1 MKTTEVE
8 PTAREPAPPMPGRS
22 LSDAV
27 RPWAASFLIV
37 AVAGVTILGLFLW
50 VYRARSVETPIGWD
64 NVEYVWRTRLAQ
76 EVGIR
81 NVPDAVPPRMVVK
94 EGRPAYLV
102 VSSSLSSLEGVEVL
116 HLAVVLPAVMAAALG
131 LAAAAFLRMAVRVP
145 RWAVIPSAVAIGV
158 SMNVVLMYE
167 YGYLDNLMAAAVL
180 MAATIA
186 VVASVEERRGLPPA
200 IVLLGAVG
208 VIHGAFLAVVL
219 ASVVLTAAVYL
230 PASYRQWRAGGQK
243 LLDTP
248 SARLGEVALGA
259 GIVAGA
265 TLFATVSNPPSPRLN
280 RGELAKKLREDIP
293 RYRLPVLLPLAG
305 VGAVALAS
313 ADRARGGRTRFV
325 LTFLLAWSGIT
336 LAGYIAYRFTSL
348 PIPANRLLLFA
359 FALPLLAVMAI
370 FALGGILGRSS
381 KRVTA
386 AIVVAGI
393 AGMVLLS
400 EWEWAHTPSH
410 VDAVKYR
417 EAAAADAYLR
427 SIGTPIETPV
437 VFIVDDQG
445 SLPAATIPFMRDHIL
460 GAISTDRIARTF
472 VYVGSPENYLA
483 GQPTLSGQRQYDQV
497 STRFFSR
504 MRHTYEQDPVV
515 LIGSSFNVTHYH
527 SWADPR
533 PESVYRDQGIS
544 VVRGPL
550 PSEPSIEPVDP
561 VGNPGVFKI
570 ALLSTGTLALLAFI
584 GLGWA
589 IALLRR
595 WLGRLEVLAVAP
607 AVGVAALVFGG
618 LIIDRVG
625 IRLSGIAGA
634 LTPLLVAGAGW
645 VLVWLLRR
653 RGVSEE
659 PSRSVS

>member
-1 MKTTEVE
+1 M
-8 PTAREPAPPMPGRS
+8 
-22 LSDAV
+22 DAV
-27 RPWAASFLIV
+27 RPWAASFLVV

-50 VYRARSVETPIGWD
+50 VYRARNLEAPIGWD
-64 NVEYVWRTRLAQ
+64 NVEYVWRTRLSQ

-102 VSSSLSSLEGVEVL
+102 VSSTLSSLEGVEVL

-131 LAAAAFLRMAVRVP
+131 LAAAAFLRMAVRFP

-158 SMNVVLMYE
+158 SMNVVLMYQ

-180 MAATIA
+180 MAAAIA
-186 VVASVEERRGLPPA
+186 MVASVEERRAILPA

-219 ASVVLTAAVYL
+219 ASVAVTAAVYL
-230 PASYRQWRAGGQK
+230 PASYRQWRSGSQK

-259 GIVAGA
+259 GVVAGA

-305 VGAVALAS
+305 IGAVAVAAS
-313 ADRARGGRTRFV
+313 DRERGGRTRFV

-359 FALPLLAVMAI
+359 FALPLLALIGV
-370 FALGGILGRSS
+370 FALGGVVGRSS
-381 KRVTA
+381 TRVTA
-386 AIVVAGI
+386 AIVAIGV

-400 EWEWAHTPSH
+400 EWEWAHTPAH
-410 VDAVKYR
+410 VDQVKYR

-427 SIGTPIETPV
+427 SVGSPADTPV
-437 VFIVDDQG
+437 VFILDDKG

-460 GAISTDRIARTF
+460 GAISTDRIAHTF

-483 GQPTLSGQRQYDQV
+483 TQPTLSGQRQYDQV
-497 STRFFSR
+497 SKRFFSR
-504 MRHTYEQDPVV
+504 MKHTYDQDPVV
-515 LIGSSFNVTHYH
+515 LIGSSFNVTYYH

-550 PSEPSIEPVDP
+550 PPTPSIEPVDP
-561 VGNPGVFKI
+561 VGNPGVIKI

-589 IALLRR
+589 VALLRR

-607 AVGVAALVFGG
+607 ALGVAALVFGG
-618 LIIDRVG
+618 LVTDRVG
-625 IRLSGIAGA
+625 VRLSGVPGA
-634 LTPLLVAGAGW
+634 LTPLVVAGVGW
-645 VLVWLLRR
+645 LAAWLLRGR
-653 RGVSEE
+653 PSADVS
-659 PSRSVS
+659 VG

>member
-1 MKTTEVE
+1 MKTEVE
-8 PTAREPAPPMPGRS
+8 PTAREPAPPPPRRS
-22 LSDAV
+22 LIDAI
-27 RPWAASFLIV
+27 RPWAASLLIV
-37 AVAGVTILGLFLW
+37 AIAGGTILGLFLW
-50 VYRARSVETPIGWD
+50 VYRARGLETPIGWD

-76 EVGIR
+76 DVGIR

-94 EGRPAYLV
+94 EGRPAYLA
-102 VSSSLSSLEGVEVL
+102 VSSTLSSLEGVEVL

-158 SMNVVLMYE
+158 SMNVVLMYQ

-180 MAATIA
+180 MAAAIA
-186 VVASVEERRGLPPA
+186 MVASVEERGAIVPA
-200 IVLLGAVG
+200 TVLLGAVG

-219 ASVVLTAAVYL
+219 ASVAVTAAIYL
-230 PASYRQWRAGGQK
+230 PASYRQWRTGYQK

-293 RYRLPVLLPLAG
+293 RYRLPVLLPLVG
-305 VGAVALAS
+305 IGAVAVAS
-313 ADRARGGRTRFV
+313 ADRERGGRTRFV

-336 LAGYIAYRFTSL
+336 LGGYLAYRFTSL

-359 FALPLLAVMAI
+359 LALPLLALIGV
-370 FALGGILGRSS
+370 FALGGMVGRSS
-381 KRVTA
+381 KRVAA
-386 AIVVAGI
+386 AIVVAGV

-400 EWEWAHTPSH
+400 EWEWAHTPPY
-410 VDAVKYR
+410 VDPVKYR

-427 SIGTPIETPV
+427 AVGTPIGTPV

-483 GQPTLSGQRQYDQV
+483 GQPTLSGQQQYDQV
-497 STRFFSR
+497 SKRFFSR
-504 MRHTYEQDPVV
+504 LRHTYDQNPVV

-550 PSEPSIEPVDP
+550 PPSQSIEPVDP
-561 VGNPGVFKI
+561 VGNPGVTKI
-570 ALLSTGTLALLAFI
+570 ALLSTGTLALLAI
-584 GLGWA
+584 VGLGWA
-589 IALLRR
+589 VALLRR
-595 WLGRLEVLAVAP
+595 WLGRLELLAVAP

-625 IRLSGIAGA
+625 VRLSGVPGA
-634 LTPLLVAGAGW
+634 LTPLIVAGAGW
-645 VLVWLLRR
+645 LVVWLLRR
-653 RGVSEE
+653 GQNAEASA
-659 PSRSVS
+659 PSTG

>member
-8 PTAREPAPPMPGRS
+8 PTAREPSPPVPGSS
-22 LSDAV
+22 LSDAI

-37 AVAGVTILGLFLW
+37 AVAGGTILGLFLW
-50 VYRARSVETPIGWD
+50 VYRARGLETPIGWD

-76 EVGIR
+76 DVGIR

-94 EGRPAYLV
+94 EGRPAYLA

-131 LAAAAFLRMAVRVP
+131 LAAAAFLRMAFRVP
-145 RWAVIPSAVAIGV
+145 LWAVIPSAVAIGV
-158 SMNVVLMYE
+158 SMNVVLMYQ

-180 MAATIA
+180 MAAAIGVA
-186 VVASVEERRGLPPA
+186 ASVEERRAIVPA
-200 IVLLGAVG
+200 MVLLGAVG

-219 ASVVLTAAVYL
+219 ASIAVTAAIYL
-230 PASYRQWRAGGQK
+230 PASYRQWRTGNQK

-305 VGAVALAS
+305 IGAVSVAS
-313 ADRARGGRTRFV
+313 ADRERGGRTRFV
-325 LTFLLAWSGIT
+325 LTFLLVWSGIT
-336 LAGYIAYRFTSL
+336 LAGYLAYRFTSL

-359 FALPLLAVMAI
+359 FALPLLALLAV

-381 KRVTA
+381 KHVTA
-386 AIVVAGI
+386 AIVVAGV

-400 EWEWAHTPSH
+400 EWEWAQSPSY
-410 VDAVKYR
+410 VDPVKYR

-472 VYVGSPENYLA
+472 VYVGTPENYL
-483 GQPTLSGQRQYDQV
+483 GRQPTLSGQRQYDQV
-497 STRFFSR
+497 SKRFFSR

-618 LIIDRVG
+618 LIIDRAG

-645 VLVWLLRR
+645 ALVWLLRR
-653 RGVSEE
+653 HGVSEE
-659 PSRSVS
+659 PSRSVG

>member
-1 MKTTEVE
+1 M
-8 PTAREPAPPMPGRS
+8 
-22 LSDAV
+22 DAV
-27 RPWAASFLIV
+27 RPWAASFLVV

-50 VYRARSVETPIGWD
+50 VYRARNLEAPIGWD
-64 NVEYVWRTRLAQ
+64 NVEYVWRTRLSQ

-102 VSSSLSSLEGVEVL
+102 VSSTLSSLEGVEVL

-131 LAAAAFLRMAVRVP
+131 LAAAAFLRMAVRFP
-145 RWAVIPSAVAIGV
+145 RWAVIPSSVAIGV
-158 SMNVVLMYE
+158 SMNVVLMYQ
-167 YGYLDNLMAAAVL
+167 YGYLDNMMAAAVL
-180 MAATIA
+180 MAAAIA
-186 VVASVEERRGLPPA
+186 LVASVEERRAILPA

-219 ASVVLTAAVYL
+219 ASVAVTGVVYL
-230 PASYRQWRAGGQK
+230 PASYRQWRSGSQK

-305 VGAVALAS
+305 IGAVALAAS
-313 ADRARGGRTRFV
+313 DRERGGRTRFV

-359 FALPLLAVMAI
+359 LALPLLALIGV
-370 FALGGILGRSS
+370 FALGGMVGRSS
-381 KRVTA
+381 TRVTA
-386 AIVVAGI
+386 AIVAIGV
-393 AGMVLLS
+393 AGMVFLS
-400 EWEWAHTPSH
+400 EWEWAHTPAH
-410 VDAVKYR
+410 VDQVKYR

-427 SIGTPIETPV
+427 SVGTPVDTPV
-437 VFIVDDQG
+437 VFILDDKG

-460 GAISTDRIARTF
+460 GAISTDRIAHTF
-472 VYVGSPENYLA
+472 VYVGSPDNYWA
-483 GQPTLSGQRQYDQV
+483 AQPTLSGERQYDQV
-497 STRFFSR
+497 SKRFFSR
-504 MRHTYEQDPVV
+504 MKHTYDQDPVV

-527 SWADPR
+527 AWADPR

-550 PSEPSIEPVDP
+550 PPAQSIEPVDP
-561 VGNPGVFKI
+561 VGNPGVIKI
-570 ALLSTGTLALLAFI
+570 AILSTGTLALLAFV

-589 IALLRR
+589 VALLRR

-607 AVGVAALVFGG
+607 GVGVAALVFGG

-625 IRLSGIAGA
+625 VRLSGIPGA
-634 LTPLLVAGAGW
+634 LTPLIVAAAGW
-645 VLVWLLRR
+645 LLAWLLRR
-653 RGVSEE
+653 GENSQA
-659 PSRSVS
+659 SRQSTG

>member
-1 MKTTEVE
+1 MRTEVE
-8 PTAREPAPPMPGRS
+8 PTSREPAPPSGGRPFR
-22 LSDAV
+22 DAV
-27 RPWAASFLIV
+27 RPWAASFLVV
-37 AVAGVTILGLFLW
+37 AIAGVTILGLFLW
-50 VYRARSVETPIGWD
+50 VYRARNLEAPIGWD
-64 NVEYVWRTRLAQ
+64 NVEYVWRTRLSQ

-102 VSSSLSSLEGVEVL
+102 VSSTLSSLEGVEVL

-131 LAAAAFLRMAVRVP
+131 LAAAAFLRMAVRFP
-145 RWAVIPSAVAIGV
+145 RWALIPSAVAIGV
-158 SMNVVLMYE
+158 SMNVVLMYQ

-180 MAATIA
+180 MAAAIA
-186 VVASVEERRGLPPA
+186 LVASVEERSAILPA
-200 IVLLGAVG
+200 IALLGAVG

-219 ASVVLTAAVYL
+219 ASVVVTAGVYL
-230 PASYRQWRAGGQK
+230 PASYRQWRSGSQK

-293 RYRLPVLLPLAG
+293 RYRLPVLLPLAAI
-305 VGAVALAS
+305 GAVALPS
-313 ADRARGGRTRFV
+313 SDRERGGRTRFV

-359 FALPLLAVMAI
+359 FALPLLALIGV
-370 FALGGILGRSS
+370 FALGGIVGRSS
-381 KRVTA
+381 TRMTA
-386 AIVVAGI
+386 AIVALGV

-400 EWEWAHTPSH
+400 EWEWAHTPPH
-410 VDAVKYR
+410 VDPVKYR

-427 SIGTPIETPV
+427 SVGTPVDTPV
-437 VFIVDDQG
+437 VFILDDKG

-460 GAISTDRIARTF
+460 GAISTDRIAHTF

-483 GQPTLSGQRQYDQV
+483 AQPTLSGQRQYDQV
-497 STRFFSR
+497 SKRFFSR
-504 MRHTYEQDPVV
+504 MKHTYEQDPVV

-533 PESVYRDQGIS
+533 PESVYRDQGVS
-544 VVRGPL
+544 VVQGP
-550 PSEPSIEPVDP
+550 PPPTQSIEPVDP
-561 VGNPGVFKI
+561 VGNPGVIKI
-570 ALLSTGTLALLAFI
+570 AILSTGTLAWLAFV
-584 GLGWA
+584 GLGWG

-595 WLGRLEVLAVAP
+595 WLGRLEILAVAP
-607 AVGVAALVFGG
+607 AVGLAALVFGG
-618 LIIDRVG
+618 LVIDRLGV
-625 IRLSGIAGA
+625 RLTGLAGA
-634 LTPLLVAGAGW
+634 LTPLVVAGAGW
-645 VLVWLLRR
+645 IAAWLLRGR
-653 RGVSEE
+653 MSADASAR
-659 PSRSVS
+659 

>member
-1 MKTTEVE
+1 MKVDVE
-8 PTAREPAPPMPGRS
+8 PTAREPAPPSPGRS
-22 LSDAV
+22 LADAL
-27 RPWAASFLIV
+27 RPWAGSFLIV
-37 AVAGVTILGLFLW
+37 AIAGVTILGLFLW
-50 VYRARSVETPIGWD
+50 VYRARGLEAPIGWD

-76 EVGIR
+76 EVGVR

-145 RWAVIPSAVAIGV
+145 RWAVIPSAMAMGV
-158 SMNVVLMYE
+158 SMNVVLMYQ

-180 MAATIA
+180 MAAAIA
-186 VVASVEERRGLPPA
+186 MVASVEERGAIVPA
-200 IVLLGAVG
+200 IALLGAVG

-219 ASVVLTAAVYL
+219 TSVAVTAAVYL
-230 PASYRQWRAGGQK
+230 PASYRQWRSGSQK

-293 RYRLPVLLPLAG
+293 RYRLPLLLPLAG
-305 VGAVALAS
+305 IGAVAVAS
-313 ADRARGGRTRFV
+313 SDRERGGRTRFV

-359 FALPLLAVMAI
+359 FALPLLALLAV
-370 FALGGILGRSS
+370 FALSGMLGRSS

-386 AIVVAGI
+386 AIVVAGV
-393 AGMVLLS
+393 AGMVFLS
-400 EWEWAHTPSH
+400 EWEWAHTPSN
-410 VDAVKYR
+410 VDPVKYR

-427 SIGTPIETPV
+427 SVGTPTATPV
-437 VFIVDDQG
+437 VFVVDDQG
-445 SLPAATIPFMRDHIL
+445 SLPAATIPFIRDHIL
-460 GAISTDRIARTF
+460 GAISTDRVARTF
-472 VYVGSPENYLA
+472 VYVGSVENYLA
-483 GQPTLSGQRQYDQV
+483 RQPTLSGQRQYDQV
-497 STRFFSR
+497 SRRFFSR
-504 MRHTYEQDPVV
+504 MRHTYEQDPVA

-527 SWADPR
+527 AWADPR
-533 PESVYRDQGIS
+533 PETVYRDQGIS

-550 PSEPSIEPVDP
+550 PPELSIEPVDP
-561 VGNPGVFKI
+561 VGNPGVIKI
-570 ALLSTGTLALLAFI
+570 ALLSTGTLALLAFV

-589 IALLRR
+589 VVLLRR

-607 AVGVAALVFGG
+607 AVGVAVLVFGG
-618 LIIDRVG
+618 LVVDRVG
-625 IRLSGIAGA
+625 IRLSGAPGA
-634 LTPLLVAGAGW
+634 LTPLVIAGTGW
-645 VLVWLLRR
+645 LLVWLLSRR
-653 RGVSEE
+653 RISE
-659 PSRSVS
+659 PSGRSGG